1 MRYVNDTD
9 FIKHLLVQV
18 YHLTK
23 YMLMSVGGYEMLIL
37 TPISILYIP
46 LHRHVLKTTTVL
58 LN

>member
-1 MRYVNDTD
+1 MSYVNDTN

-23 YMLMSVGGYEMLIL
+23 YMFMFFGGYKMLSL
-37 TPISILYIP
+37 TFISILYFP
-46 LHRHVLKTTTVL
+46 RHKHVLMTTIVL